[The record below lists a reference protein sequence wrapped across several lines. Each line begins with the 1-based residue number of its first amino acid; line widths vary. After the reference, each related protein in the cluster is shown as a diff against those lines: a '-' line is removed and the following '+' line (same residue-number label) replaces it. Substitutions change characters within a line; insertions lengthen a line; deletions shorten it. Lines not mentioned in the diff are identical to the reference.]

1 MPDQII
7 CDIQMNSTRFFIIQ
21 NNEVSAFSNEGF
33 TLDDVFNQLCRY
45 INTTGINH
53 IHLYGSGLYIQPI
66 IHFLTMKEN
75 LYLEV
80 N

>member
-7 CDIQMNSTRFFIIQ
+7 CDIQMSSTRFFIIQ
-21 NNEVSAFSNEGF
+21 NNGVSAYSNEGF
-33 TLDDVFNQLCRY
+33 TLEDVFNQLSRY
-45 INTTGINH
+45 INSTGINH
-53 IHLYGSGLYIQPI
+53 IHLYGSEPFIAPI